1 MPSLLGVLSLAW
13 MVALAACSPWL
24 FRYADRRI
32 GSDEPNPK
40 STGYPPVLLLAL
52 AFAVYAWL
60 SGEALGW
67 SFAGLVVSW
76 CLWRTLGW
84 KIGGSMTPRGT
95 GQVFAALVRHSMPA
109 MAYVG
114 LDVAAQHLPAGRL
127 IDLPFVGVLPLA
139 AFALYATDLAASY
152 SHDVDE
158 PGATEQ
164 ALKGINADNE
174 THRGLA
180 FGICLLLTVII
191 CVVSVLTAL

>member
-1 MPSLLGVLSLAW
+1 MPSPLGMLSLAW

-60 SGEALGW
+60 SGESLGW
-67 SFAGLVVSW
+67 SFAGLVVAW
-76 CLWRTLGW
+76 CLWRTFGW
-84 KIGGSMTPRGT
+84 KMGGSMTPRGV

-114 LDVAAQHLPAGRL
+114 LDAAAKYLPASGL
-127 IDLPFVGVLPLA
+127 PDLPFLGVLPLA
-139 AFALYATDLAASY
+139 AFAFYATDLAASY
-152 SHDVDE
+152 TQDVDA
-158 PGATEQ
+158 PGATEPF
-164 ALKGINADNE
+164 LKNINANNE

-180 FGICLLLTVII
+180 FGICLFLTVTI
-191 CVVSVLTAL
+191 CVIAAITRH